1 MWKHTASW
9 NPKHLNEK
17 HNQSRSANISHDSHD
32 AILLNEF
39 ADLWSD
45 AEKLWDQHQESPG
58 FHAYVS
64 ADYSAIFTAL
74 QQLRNSAVTVL
85 EWGSGLGIATI
96 MASRMGFEAY
106 GIEAEQEL
114 LEHSDRLANAY
125 GSTATFAQGSFVPD
139 EFRHQSETHHEQK
152 KTIIDLADA
161 YGKLGLKLD
170 HFDLV
175 YSYPWPNEIDL
186 YKRIMQIHG
195 KQPSVL
201 LTYHVRRGCELTHF

>member
-161 YGKLGLKLD
+161 YVKLGLKTSL
-170 HFDLV
+170 LLSGIKKNSSMKLSAATIKT
-175 YSYPWPNEIDL
+175 YRS
-186 YKRIMQIHG
+186 IMWNVMNTRHSIMAG
-195 KQPSVL
+195 V
-201 LTYHVRRGCELTHF
+201 FI